1 YSDLYYHGN
10 NYGNYHDY
18 INVNYDHNSHVC
30 HHINYCFHSDY
41 HRRVAGNQSIGVGIG
56 INIPTVTTTTTTTA
70 TTTSTITITPNAIAL
85 TATVPAAVTV
95 TTTVVPT
102 IQTQVTV
109 TATATALSTLTVPG
123 GVSVIPITQ
132 FQATTVTV
140 TSTVASTIMPVI
152 PATVAYTPVPSAT
165 STFIPTT
172 EEPGDSP
179 RLSPFVIAAIV
190 LFALLALAALVFFIV
205 RRRKQKGNH
214 NDSADSRVRRWLF
227 FGRYQNRDSYRASSR
242 MPRHQSRDSYRAPS
256 RMSELT
262 AQGYSQYKQST
273 SIYRDSDYHN
283 NYHYHGYYDIDHY
296 HDIYNHFFHDFYD
309 NIHNHNHS
317 YVVVNRPLTNPG
329 NAVAPV
335 TVTVTAAVGP
345 NGAVPATVTAT
356 TTLVSVVSV
365 TGPVSIIPVTQY
377 VATTNTVTTTV
388 TSLVA
393 INAPGSTEFDYMT
406 STTQFGSSTSLP
418 TDGDG
423 GSNEPPVNVAAIVAI
438 ILLAL
443 LALAAL
449 IFFIRRRRKQKA
461 NNNSYEDTRV
471 RNWWFF
477 GRKNDRDSHRAP
489 SRMSD
494 LTAQRYSVAVV
505 TETYGLVAANCLQL
519 SSTGTADLSQKY
531 QVSISGNNDTMVGTF
546 DITKATIN
554 PNFDPTTMANN
565 LAIVYYDA
573 SSKGKIS
580 NAIADW
586 PAEWTSYYFV
596 HQTLTKDSTPLW
608 NSPLVA
614 VSKSQSDPA
623 DCAKLSTLY
632 GQNKVDLICS
642 QMTAPT
648 YATKGCVAPFGSLY
662 GVTSSNLALG
672 ALFSH
677 SASSGSNGLC
687 GTTPVYT
694 YYIILR
700 NYLAWVAKEVGSQVP
715 VYHDT
720 TSGYSAQTNAGYAM
734 GSSSSSSTTTSSTLS
749 SSSVLAAS
757 TTVASAASSSSSS
770 SSSSAAVSATAA
782 AVITAFATAATTI
795 ISTVTLPAAT
805 VTVTTTATAPAV
817 VSTVT
822 ATSVITSVSVSTL
835 TVTPAPSVV
844 EPDMTQQ
851 YQAVISDSGNQMFGT
866 FNIDR
871 IIMHPAY
878 DIGTF
883 ANNLAI
889 VFFDASSKGAFSNA
903 VADWPPDWQS
913 YYFVHHS
920 LTNRVPATWNAP
932 IIKTAST
939 AASDPSGCSAYSKV
953 YDLNSSSFVCSTLTL
968 PWYGNTSC
976 EAPFN
981 TVFGASGSSS
991 AVAAIYSHSAI
1002 PGTGAFCGKG
1012 TVYNYYTI
1020 LQHYVGWI
1028 SSTIGSPVSV
1038 LHSSGS
1044 GYTPSTTSA
1053 YSMRV
1058 PPNHGIIDGV
1068 QVFAGYR
1075 NDIAIHGDG
1084 SVVQSFEANEVA
1096 VAGALSPG
1104 DLFLSSTS
1112 ITQLPSAAASTVT
1125 ATVTSTTTATATV
1138 TSVQTV
1144 LVTTTQV
1151 VFTASGLQTA
1161 TATPEPL
1168 PTTLSTV
1175 TTPTTTAEVVQS
1187 TVASIP
1193 LLPTV
1198 LTVTITA
1205 APSIVLVTL
1214 PPQIQTVFS
1223 TTTSILTSVVTTT
1236 LPRNSQVIADLS
1248 NNGETSATGTLQSHA
1263 TDIASSDTP
1272 MIDSSHSGSVSNVPK
1287 GVIAAIV
1294 VLAALLV
1301 SALLLFAWKRK
1312 RQNGKSNDGSMSRVR
1327 KWLFGKKFDNSSYQ
1341 RHSQPM

>member
-1 YSDLYYHGN
+1 MTS
-10 NYGNYHDY
+10 
-18 INVNYDHNSHVC
+18 
-30 HHINYCFHSDY
+30 
-41 HRRVAGNQSIGVGIG
+41 
-56 INIPTVTTTTTTTA
+56 TTTA
-70 TTTSTITITPNAIAL
+70 L
-85 TATVPAAVTV
+85 
-95 TTTVVPT
+95 
-102 IQTQVTV
+102 VTV
-109 TATATALSTLTVPG
+109 TA
-123 GVSVIPITQ
+123 
-132 FQATTVTV
+132 
-140 TSTVASTIMPVI
+140 
-152 PATVAYTPVPSAT
+152 PA
-165 STFIPTT
+165 
-172 EEPGDSP
+172 G
-179 RLSPFVIAAIV
+179 
-190 LFALLALAALVFFIV
+190 
-205 RRRKQKGNH
+205 
-214 NDSADSRVRRWLF
+214 
-227 FGRYQNRDSYRASSR
+227 
-242 MPRHQSRDSYRAPS
+242 
-256 RMSELT
+256 
-262 AQGYSQYKQST
+262 
-273 SIYRDSDYHN
+273 
-283 NYHYHGYYDIDHY
+283 
-296 HDIYNHFFHDFYD
+296 
-309 NIHNHNHS
+309 
-317 YVVVNRPLTNPG
+317 PLTNPG

-461 NNNSYEDTRV
+461 NNNSYEDTPSAASGLTILGQV
-471 RNWWFF
+471 EQY
-477 GRKNDRDSHRAP
+477 KNAV
-489 SRMSD
+489 
-494 LTAQRYSVAVV
+494 LLKNGNQTLCSVAVV

-844 EPDMTQQ
+844 
-851 YQAVISDSGNQMFGT
+851 YV
-866 FNIDR
+866 
-871 IIMHPAY
+871 
-878 DIGTF
+878 
-883 ANNLAI
+883 
-889 VFFDASSKGAFSNA
+889 
-903 VADWPPDWQS
+903 
-913 YYFVHHS
+913 
-920 LTNRVPATWNAP
+920 
-932 IIKTAST
+932 
-939 AASDPSGCSAYSKV
+939 
-953 YDLNSSSFVCSTLTL
+953 TL
-968 PWYGNTSC
+968 P
-976 EAPFN
+976 PI
-981 TVFGASGSSS
+981 VQ
-991 AVAAIYSHSAI
+991 
-1002 PGTGAFCGKG
+1002 
-1012 TVYNYYTI
+1012 TI
-1020 LQHYVGWI
+1020 
-1028 SSTIGSPVSV
+1028 VS
-1038 LHSSGS
+1038 
-1044 GYTPSTTSA
+1044 
-1053 YSMRV
+1053 
-1058 PPNHGIIDGV
+1058 
-1068 QVFAGYR
+1068 
-1075 NDIAIHGDG
+1075 
-1084 SVVQSFEANEVA
+1084 
-1096 VAGALSPG
+1096 
-1104 DLFLSSTS
+1104 
-1112 ITQLPSAAASTVT
+1112 
-1125 ATVTSTTTATATV
+1125 TATATI
-1138 TSVQTV
+1138 TS
-1144 LVTTTQV
+1144 
-1151 VFTASGLQTA
+1151 
-1161 TATPEPL
+1161 
-1168 PTTLSTV
+1168 
-1175 TTPTTTAEVVQS
+1175 
-1187 TVASIP
+1187 
-1193 LLPTV
+1193 
-1198 LTVTITA
+1198 
-1205 APSIVLVTL
+1205 
-1214 PPQIQTVFS
+1214 
-1223 TTTSILTSVVTTT
+1223 
-1236 LPRNSQVIADLS
+1236 
-1248 NNGETSATGTLQSHA
+1248 
-1263 TDIASSDTP
+1263 
-1272 MIDSSHSGSVSNVPK
+1272 
-1287 GVIAAIV
+1287 
-1294 VLAALLV
+1294 
-1301 SALLLFAWKRK
+1301 
-1312 RQNGKSNDGSMSRVR
+1312 
-1327 KWLFGKKFDNSSYQ
+1327 
-1341 RHSQPM
+1341 